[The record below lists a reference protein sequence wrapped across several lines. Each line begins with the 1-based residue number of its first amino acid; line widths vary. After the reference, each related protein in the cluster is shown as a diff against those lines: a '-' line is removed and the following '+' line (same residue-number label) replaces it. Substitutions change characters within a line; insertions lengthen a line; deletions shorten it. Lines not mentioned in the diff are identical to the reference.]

1 VGARWGLWDPWGW
14 RLELGTFASLF
25 WTSSDELMTPW
36 TSYVYVGH
44 VWTLLATL
52 CVLWTCIDGF
62 EDHDVWIHVETEFN
76 AEMWFI
82 CYIIVNIS
90 DEMWVL

>member
-1 VGARWGLWDPWGW
+1 
-14 RLELGTFASLF
+14 
-25 WTSSDELMTPW
+25 
-36 TSYVYVGH
+36 VYVGH